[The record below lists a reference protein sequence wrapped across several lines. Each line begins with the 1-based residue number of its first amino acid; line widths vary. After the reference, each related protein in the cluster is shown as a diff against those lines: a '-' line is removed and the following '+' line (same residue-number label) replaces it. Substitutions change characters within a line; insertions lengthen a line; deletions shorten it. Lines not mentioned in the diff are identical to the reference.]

1 MRFHNQDKSKK
12 TISSPILYFSIPILK
27 IFYTTKILSI
37 KSQMIFIQK
46 KFHLM
51 LRKHAIT
58 NQPKPNKDVMQIF
71 QKSNKL
77 L

>member
-12 TISSPILYFSIPILK
+12 TISSPILYFS
-27 IFYTTKILSI
+27 
-37 KSQMIFIQK
+37 IQK

>member
-1 MRFHNQDKSKK
+1 M
-12 TISSPILYFSIPILK
+12 
-27 IFYTTKILSI
+27 TKILSI

-51 LRKHAIT
+51 LRNHAIT

>member
-1 MRFHNQDKSKK
+1 
-12 TISSPILYFSIPILK
+12 
-27 IFYTTKILSI
+27 
-37 KSQMIFIQK
+37 MIFIQK

-51 LRKHAIT
+51 LHKHAIA
-58 NQPKPNKDVMQIF
+58 NKPKPNKGVIQIF

>member
-1 MRFHNQDKSKK
+1 M
-12 TISSPILYFSIPILK
+12 
-27 IFYTTKILSI
+27 TKILSI

-51 LRKHAIT
+51 LRNHAIA
-58 NQPKPNKDVMQIF
+58 NKPKSSKGVMQIF